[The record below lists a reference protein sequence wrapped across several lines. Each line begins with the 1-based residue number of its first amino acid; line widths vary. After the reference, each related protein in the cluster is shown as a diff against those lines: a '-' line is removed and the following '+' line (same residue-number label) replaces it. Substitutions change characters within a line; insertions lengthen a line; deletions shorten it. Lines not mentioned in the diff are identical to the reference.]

1 LHQGRECA
9 ILLSLVET
17 RNTKNAMLTYLTS
30 FASEIQ
36 ALEYADTLI
45 YGGVVQKKDD
55 GKYHVWQINFQSQQW
70 L

>member
-1 LHQGRECA
+1 
-9 ILLSLVET
+9 
-17 RNTKNAMLTYLTS
+17 MLTYLTS

-45 YGGVVQKKDD
+45 YGGVVQKQE

>member
-1 LHQGRECA
+1 LECA
-9 ILLSLVET
+9 ILLSSVET
-17 RNTKNAMLTYLTS
+17 VNTKNTMLTYLTS
-30 FASEIQ
+30 FASELD

-55 GKYHVWQINFQSQQW
+55 GKYHVWQINSQSQCW